1 MKFLITAVLLVNF
14 TIAGFAQN
22 DAAAKKILDDV
33 SNKVKTFK
41 GITADF
47 NYITL
52 NKQKVKKGDVAGK
65 ISIKGQKYYIKQG
78 STEIFCNGTKVWN
91 FNGST
96 EVTVSDVD
104 GDSKTLS
111 PQKLLTNFYDKD
123 FTYKLVSS
131 TGAAHQIVMVPTDK
145 RKNFK
150 TVTIFIDKA
159 KSMITKAVIVD
170 KTDNTVEFVLKNVNS
185 NAILNDASFVF
196 NTAKY
201 PKVEVI
207 EQ

>member
-1 MKFLITAVLLVNF
+1 MKCFVTTFLLI
-14 TIAGFAQN
+14 GFALTSLAQN

-47 NYITL
+47 NYKTF

-65 ISIKGQKYYIKQG
+65 INIKGQKYYIKQG
-78 STEIFCNGTKVWN
+78 TTEIFCNGTKVWN

-131 TGAAHQIVMVPTDK
+131 AGAAHQIVMVPTDK

-159 KSMITKAVIVD
+159 KSMITRAVIID

-185 NAILNDASFVF
+185 NAVLSDASFVF